1 MRLSVQLTRD
11 LDGDFNIAVDTSRNE
26 CLVTVTIESQVE
38 AIRLFQ
44 AMVDLVEA
52 VEARTKEDKS

>member
-11 LDGDFNIAVDTSRNE
+11 LDGDFNIAVDDSRNE
-26 CLVTVTIESQVE
+26 CLLTVPIELQVE

-44 AMVDLVEA
+44 ALVELVEA
-52 VEARTKEDKS
+52 VEAKTEEAKS